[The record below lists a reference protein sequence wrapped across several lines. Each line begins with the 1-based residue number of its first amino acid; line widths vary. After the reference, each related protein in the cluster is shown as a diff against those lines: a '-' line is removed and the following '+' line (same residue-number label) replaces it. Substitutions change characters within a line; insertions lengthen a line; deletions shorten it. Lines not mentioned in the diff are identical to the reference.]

1 MMSNKRKT
9 RFIKRVWLN
18 EPDSASTGNVVAF
31 DGEMVD
37 YDNQPFQST
46 FFRVSDCHVSANIH
60 KASYD
65 TDQEFID
72 KMKRVRDV
80 LDEFI
85 AHLESNNND

>member
-1 MMSNKRKT
+1 MKKSRKT
-9 RFIKRVWLN
+9 KFIKRVWLN
-18 EPDSASTGNVVAF
+18 EPDSASTGNVVAY
-31 DGEMVD
+31 DGELMD
-37 YDNQPFQST
+37 YDNQLFHST

-80 LDEFI
+80 LNEFI
-85 AHLESNNND
+85 AHLESNPND